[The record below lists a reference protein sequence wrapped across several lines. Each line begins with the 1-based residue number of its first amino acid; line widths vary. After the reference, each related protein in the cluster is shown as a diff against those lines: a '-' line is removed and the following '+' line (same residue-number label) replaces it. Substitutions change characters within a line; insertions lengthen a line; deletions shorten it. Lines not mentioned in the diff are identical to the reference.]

1 MREDRE
7 LEQKKRKKAERGKA
21 TMFGWNIGTMSTG
34 AKFLYGI
41 FISAV
46 IGAAFW
52 YLYNRVQKNETSHR
66 KKADK
71 KK

>member
-7 LEQKKRKKAERGKA
+7 LEQKKKKKAERGKA
-21 TMFGWNIGTMSTG
+21 TMFGWNIGTMSTEM
-34 AKFLYGI
+34 KIIYGI

-46 IGAAFW
+46 LGAVFW
-52 YLYNRVQKNETSHR
+52 FLYKRVEKREAER
-66 KKADK
+66 KRGDK